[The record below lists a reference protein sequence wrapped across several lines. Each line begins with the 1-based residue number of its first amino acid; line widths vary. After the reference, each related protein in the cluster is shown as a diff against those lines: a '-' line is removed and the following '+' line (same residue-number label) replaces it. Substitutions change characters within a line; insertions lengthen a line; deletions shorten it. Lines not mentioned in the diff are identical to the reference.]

1 MKGFS
6 LPKNRIFNILDTI
19 VSTLDINKILTTVVG
34 EIQAILGAD
43 RCTLYLI
50 DKEKAELYSKVL
62 QADTLV
68 EIRVPLIKES
78 LAGFSAATGR
88 ILKVKDVYD
97 GAELKRIDPDLRFD
111 KKWDEKSGYRTQS
124 LLVMPIYPKPGSN
137 IVGVFQALNK
147 PEGFT
152 RADINTL
159 KQLTYLLGIAVNNAL
174 FHQAINEEKI
184 LREYIINN
192 VEEGICIL
200 DTKKR
205 ILSANSF
212 LEVMSGRRYS
222 TATMAGK
229 NLFEIFP
236 NFRNTQLEEKVD
248 GALLNGFNMIA
259 LLEVLYVKIIP
270 YLDEK
275 AEVKRLVLIFTRI

>member
-19 VSTLDINKILTTVVG
+19 VSTLDINRILTTVVG

-50 DKEKAELYSKVL
+50 DKENAELYSKVL

-97 GAELKRIDPDLRFD
+97 GSELKRIDPDLRFD
-111 KKWDEKSGYRTQS
+111 KKWDEKSGYRSRS

-174 FHQAINEEKI
+174 FHQTINEEKI

-222 TATMAGK
+222 TATMTGK

-236 NFRNTQLEEKVD
+236 NFRNTQLEEKVE
-248 GALLNGFNMIA
+248 GALSNGFNMIA

-275 AEVKRLVLIFTRI
+275 AEVKRLVLIFARI

>member
-6 LPKNRIFNILDTI
+6 LPKNKIFNILDTI
-19 VSTLDINKILTTVVG
+19 VSTLDIDKILTTVVL

-43 RCTLYLI
+43 RCTLYLL
-50 DKEKAELYSKVL
+50 DKEKAELYSRVL

-78 LAGFSAATGR
+78 LAGFSAITGR
-88 ILKVKDVYD
+88 ILKVTDVYD
-97 GAELKRIDPDLRFD
+97 DAELKRLAPDLHFD
-111 KKWDEKSGYRTQS
+111 KKWDEKSGYMTRS
-124 LLVMPIYPKPGSN
+124 LLVMPIYPKTEGN
-137 IVGVFQALNK
+137 IIGVFQALNK
-147 PEGFT
+147 PGGFS
-152 RADINTL
+152 RADINTM
-159 KQLTYLLGIAVNNAL
+159 KQLAYLLGIAINNAL
-174 FHQAINEEKI
+174 FHQALNEEKI
-184 LREYIINN
+184 LREYIIDN

-212 LEVMSGRRYS
+212 LEIMSGRKYS
-222 TATMAGK
+222 ATTMTGK

-236 NFRNTQLEEKVD
+236 NFRNTQLEEKVEA
-248 GALLNGFNMIA
+248 ALLNGFNMIA

-275 AEVKRLVLIFTRI
+275 AEVKRLVLIFARI